1 MTDEEQ
7 YTLADG
13 IVKVNTAAV
22 WIITMKMGRAPA
34 FKAFNMALPGI
45 PVEEQEALLDRFEDL
60 WEERERQVKKALE
73 YLDNHYDFVEKE
85 ESE

>member
-1 MTDEEQ
+1 MTDEQ

-13 IVKVNTAAV
+13 IVTVNTV
-22 WIITMKMGRAPA
+22 TGWIIAMKLGRAPA
-34 FKAFNMALPGI
+34 FKVFNMALPGI

-60 WEERERQVKKALE
+60 WEERERQVKKAIE
-73 YLDNHYDFVEKE
+73 YLDSHYDFVEKE